1 MEQFRA
7 LLVDAAPG
15 PLLGRELERLLGHG
29 LAVTLNLRRVTD
41 RAALRAEW
49 GDRVEFTDFDPFDEE
64 ALLAGAVRDG
74 LGHHAVKSR
83 AGVPLRAAFLAGA
96 AGPVRARTTS
106 TWRPPPATESRSPTP
121 PAPTRTRW
129 RSSPWPNC
137 SR

>member
-1 MEQFRA
+1 MEPFRV

-41 RAALRAEW
+41 RAAVRAEW
-49 GDRVEFTDFDPFDEE
+49 GDRVEFTDFDPFDEA

-83 AGVPLRAAFLAGA
+83 AGRSAHSCPAGWGPSAGARCA
-96 AGPVRARTTS
+96 AGPAR
-106 TWRPPPATESRSPTP
+106 
-121 PAPTRTRW
+121 
-129 RSSPWPNC
+129 
-137 SR
+137 